1 MSNKKVQ
8 KIIVMLMA
16 IIMVLSML
24 TFGLA
29 MIK

>member
-8 KIIVMLMA
+8 KIIVTLMA

>member
-8 KIIVMLMA
+8 KIVVTLMA

>member
-8 KIIVMLMA
+8 KIIVTLMA

-29 MIK
+29 MIN